1 MIHPLIALF
10 ETKAAVIEITEGKDG
25 LDEAIALLASWMSV
39 AENKL
44 SEDDVAV
51 LSDVGAILYK
61 EGLRRR
67 SE

>member
-10 ETKAAVIEITEGKDG
+10 ETKAAVIEITDGKDG

-44 SEDDVAV
+44 SEDDLAV

>member
-10 ETKAAVIEITEGKDG
+10 QTKAAVIDITEGKDG
-25 LDEAIALLASWMSV
+25 LDEAITLLASWMSV

-44 SEDDVAV
+44 SEDDLAV

>member
-44 SEDDVAV
+44 SEDDLAV